1 MITKA
6 KKELINEVATLQ
18 RELDETKLALDYAN
32 HELSILEKENNLYLE
47 ISRSSGLASLLD
59 ILGVQIES
67 IRGIDGFLVNLID
80 PEYSC
85 LVCEKIVLPEE
96 FKGIAPTYQKYKH
109 SLGKKDVNVAA
120 YNNKHVL
127 YVNSKNIDE
136 YPDSKARFQRWKI
149 HGLACIPLMYGNST
163 PIGVLQIFSQ
173 TRDIPTKVE
182 KLAEGCSNFFCSQLK
197 NSMRIAE
204 LERLETTFKK
214 AHDEQKKFLEFV
226 EKENHLAKVGQVYEH
241 FLQEMLF
248 RYKFDLAGIVIK
260 EEDKLVVQ
268 QNIVIDEQ
276 YSSILEEWNE
286 YYKKVTYDIDPFDGA
301 TSTAF
306 CQKTHLIVRDVMEVL
321 HLPMSEKDRRALKI
335 LKTPRTF
342 LFVPIIRGE
351 EIIGIVWL
359 ITLSQP
365 IAISDND
372 LAVIQM
378 LGRFLGAV
386 IENAET
392 YEVVEA
398 QKDEISEL
406 NICLE
411 QKISELNESLEDL
424 KQTQDYLVQTE
435 KMAALG
441 GLVAGVAHE
450 INTPVGIGVTTASH
464 LKDRTLWINSLYQDG
479 AITHGAL
486 KSYLSVAIEST
497 DIILQNMG
505 RAAELINSFK
515 QIAVDQTCDYLRKFK
530 IKEYI
535 DEILVSVGPNFKNTP
550 FEIEVICPQE
560 FEINSYPGAISQILT
575 NLLMNSLIH
584 GFEHADQGTINI
596 EVVKRKDVVYLSYQD
611 TGCGIAE
618 ENVTRIFEP
627 FYTTKRGQ
635 GGSGLGLQIVY
646 NQVTQTLCGKICCQ
660 STFGKGVKFDLEF
673 PVDLENFDPVIE

>member
-1 MITKA
+1 MSTKG
-6 KKELINEVATLQ
+6 KKDLENKVATLQ
-18 RELDETKLALDYAN
+18 RELDEAKMALDNAN

-67 IRGIDGFLVNLID
+67 IRGIDGFLVNLVD
-80 PEYSC
+80 PESTC
-85 LVCEKIVLPEE
+85 LITEKVVLPQE
-96 FKGIAPTYQKYKH
+96 FKGIEPTYQGYKLP
-109 SLGKKDVNVAA
+109 LGEKEVNVAA
-120 YNNKHVL
+120 YSKKQVL

-136 YPDSKARFQRWKI
+136 YPESKARFQRWNI
-149 HGLACIPLMYGNST
+149 HGLVCIPLMYGVST
-163 PIGVLQIFSQ
+163 PIGVLQVFSQ
-173 TRDIPTKVE
+173 TRDIPAKLE
-182 KLAEGCSNFFCSQLK
+182 ELAEGCSNFFCSQLK
-197 NSMRIAE
+197 NSMRVAE
-204 LERLETTFKK
+204 LERLEDSFKK

-248 RYKFDLAGIVIK
+248 RYKFDLAGVVIR
-260 EEDKLVVQ
+260 EGDKLVVQ
-268 QNIVIDEQ
+268 KNIVIDEQ

-286 YYKKVTYDIDPFDGA
+286 YYKNVTYDIDPFDGA
-301 TSTAF
+301 TPTAF
-306 CQKTHLIVRDVMEVL
+306 CHETHLIVRDVMEVL
-321 HLPMSEKDRRALKI
+321 HLPMSEKDRRALKA

-359 ITLSQP
+359 ITLSKT

-372 LAVIQM
+372 LAVIKM

-398 QKDEISEL
+398 QKDEISDL
-406 NICLE
+406 NHCLE
-411 QKISELNESLEDL
+411 QKITELNDSLEDL

-464 LKDRTLWINSLYQDG
+464 LKDRTVWINSLYQDG
-479 AITHGAL
+479 VITHGAL
-486 KSYLSVAIEST
+486 KSYLGVAIEST
-497 DIILQNMG
+497 DIILENMG

-515 QIAVDQTCDYLRKFK
+515 QIAVDQACDYLRNFK

-535 DEILVSVGPNFKNTP
+535 DEILLSVRPNFKNTP
-550 FEIEVICPQE
+550 YTIEVNCPQE

-596 EVVKRKDVVYLSYQD
+596 EVVKRKDVAYLIYHD
-611 TGCGIAE
+611 NGGGISK
-618 ENVTRIFEP
+618 ENLSQIFDP
-627 FYTTKRGQ
+627 FFTTKRGQ

-646 NQVTQTLCGKICCQ
+646 NLVTQTLNGKIKCH
-660 STFGKGVKFDLEF
+660 SELGEGVRFDIEF
-673 PVDLENFDPVIE
+673 PVELFELST